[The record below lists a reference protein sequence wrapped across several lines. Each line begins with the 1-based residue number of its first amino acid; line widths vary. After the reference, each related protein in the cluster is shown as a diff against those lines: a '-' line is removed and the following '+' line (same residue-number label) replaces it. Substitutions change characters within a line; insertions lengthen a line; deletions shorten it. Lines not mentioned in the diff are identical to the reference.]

1 MPSCCTASQ
10 LAATYRVGTPYVDRA
25 GSNRQAVAEFQDQW
39 MNITDLKTFFDT
51 EVPNA
56 QPGDEAVHA
65 FKGAP
70 YRAGSSIEAA
80 LDIQ

>member
-1 MPSCCTASQ
+1 
-10 LAATYRVGTPYVDRA
+10 
-25 GSNRQAVAEFQDQW
+25 